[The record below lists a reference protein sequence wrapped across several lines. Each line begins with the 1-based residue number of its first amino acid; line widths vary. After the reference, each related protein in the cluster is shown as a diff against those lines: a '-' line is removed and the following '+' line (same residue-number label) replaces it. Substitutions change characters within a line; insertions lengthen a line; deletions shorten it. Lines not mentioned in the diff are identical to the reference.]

1 MVGIVV
7 DLNKPGGADKIA
19 DYLKSQT
26 ENAMEIAIFECMRQL
41 AISTPV
47 DTGRGRYGYY
57 CTVGKPSD
65 AVPDAAPK
73 RGQLYYPS
81 PDIAIRVGE
90 MGKFSISDTLYI
102 TNNVYYLVYQ
112 NDGTT
117 KLPPKHFVERATAN
131 AQIAV
136 VRYLNSKSKKSG
148 G

>member
-1 MVGIVV
+1 MARIVV

-26 ENAMEIAIFECMRQL
+26 KNAMEIAIVECMRAL

-47 DTGRGRYGYY
+47 DTGRARYGYY

-73 RGQLYYPS
+73 SGKIYYPF
-81 PDIAIRVGE
+81 PDIAIRISE

-102 TNNVYYLVYQ
+102 TNNVPYIV
-112 NDGTT
+112 
-117 KLPPKHFVERATAN
+117 KLNNGYSRQAPARFVERAAATAKM
-131 AQIAV
+131 AV
-136 VRYLNSKSKKSG
+136 IRYLKAKG
-148 G
+148 